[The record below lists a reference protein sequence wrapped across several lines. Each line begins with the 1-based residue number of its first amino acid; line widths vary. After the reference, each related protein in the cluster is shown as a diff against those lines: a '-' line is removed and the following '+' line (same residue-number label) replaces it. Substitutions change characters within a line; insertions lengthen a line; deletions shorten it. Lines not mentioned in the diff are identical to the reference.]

1 MFDWQLL
8 QDDNLIEKYDN
19 IELLNDILYAN
30 DDLFFDYK
38 NKVLH
43 KNNHDIKIKI
53 DFHNNRLFIIMND
66 NTLETDIYY
75 ISNKEDD
82 NRINIDYQIAENEPI
97 YTLIITRKE

>member
-19 IELLNDILYAN
+19 IELLDDILYAN

-43 KNNHDIKIKI
+43 KNNQDIKIKI
-53 DFHNNRLFIIMND
+53 DFYFNKIYILMD
-66 NTLETDIYY
+66 EATLETDIYY
-75 ISNKEDD
+75 IKHKADD
-82 NRINIDYQIAENEPI
+82 SLINIEYQIAENEPI